1 MTFVN
6 IHRSNDEAGCPHQE
20 PLRAQFEMLKKI
32 AESLIISKRH
42 LKTVWSRYDI
52 SDKEI
57 SSVHVFLR
65 GHLR

>member
-1 MTFVN
+1 MTCFLADLAADDVFL
-6 IHRSNDEAGCPHQE
+6 
-20 PLRAQFEMLKKI
+20 PLPAL
-32 AESLIISKRH
+32 ACKRH
-42 LKTVWSRYDI
+42 LKTVWPRYDI